1 MRVVVIIKPILYIE
15 AVLAGVAV
23 FARYGFF
30 PMMHD
35 GCARSLK
42 PRVGRREHSEKSG
55 TGKMARGWHA
65 EIRRMT
71 TASALGI
78 SL

>member
-1 MRVVVIIKPILYIE
+1 MHVRVVVIIKPILYIE

-35 GCARSLK
+35 GCARFLT
-42 PRVGRREHSEKSG
+42 PRVGRREHMNTQRKA
-55 TGKMARGWHA
+55 TMARWQEDGTQRYA
-65 EIRRMT
+65 
-71 TASALGI
+71 G
-78 SL
+78 